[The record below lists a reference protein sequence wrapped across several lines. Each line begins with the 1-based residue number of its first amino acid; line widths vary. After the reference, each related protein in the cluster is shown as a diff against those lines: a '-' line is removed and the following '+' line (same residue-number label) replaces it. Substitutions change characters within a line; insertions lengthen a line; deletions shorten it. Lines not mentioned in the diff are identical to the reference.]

1 MYSFVLL
8 LSLYMENVKWKIY
21 IHKYVKRKLKMTEKT
36 KKGISKLLL
45 YLFEKWCNTLVN
57 VIIKL
62 KNGAVVVIYFITV
75 SSF

>member
-1 MYSFVLL
+1 MKKIYIRK
-8 LSLYMENVKWKIY
+8 YVKWK
-21 IHKYVKRKLKMTEKT
+21 LKINRKT

-62 KNGAVVVIYFITV
+62 KNGAMVVIYFITV